1 MGGTW
6 SGGVWV
12 AVSCC
17 LFSGRVATW
26 PVRKQTKPHMIS
38 ITPTAAETFIFYS
51 KLIGLCPGRV
61 NLNLSDA
68 VLTKRAGQA
77 ARAEPGSL
85 ACFLIARFFRW
96 DKKRF

>member
-1 MGGTW
+1 MT
-6 SGGVWV
+6 
-12 AVSCC
+12 VSCC
-17 LFSGRVATW
+17 LVSGRLATW
-26 PVRKQTKPHMIS
+26 PVRIQTNPHNVRIN
-38 ITPTAAETFIFYS
+38 PAATATFIFYS
-51 KLIGLCPGRV
+51 KLIGLYHGRV

-96 DKKRF
+96 DKKKILSRFNN